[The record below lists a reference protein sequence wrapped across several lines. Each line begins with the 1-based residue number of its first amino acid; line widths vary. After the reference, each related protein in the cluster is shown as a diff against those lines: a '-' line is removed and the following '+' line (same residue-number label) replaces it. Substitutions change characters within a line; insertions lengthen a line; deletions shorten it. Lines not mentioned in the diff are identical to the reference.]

1 MKEKC
6 RLYPRYFQNT
16 KIIFYFKSTVFS
28 LTAPKYILPINYQ
41 HYNLLCN
48 KIIHSLPNNFSLTT
62 SDNLQLNGAFF
73 SPPAPIKA
81 VIVLIHGMGE
91 HFGRYKHVV
100 DFFMSIGYAVV
111 SMGYRGHGTS
121 QGKKGHIPSY
131 NQLMDDTDLL
141 VKKAHELFKVLPLIM
156 YGHSLGG
163 NIAANYVLR
172 RQPSL
177 KGLIITAPYFKL
189 AFDPPAWKVAM
200 SKIMA
205 KVLPALTLPTE
216 LELAALSREQSV
228 VDAYK
233 NDALVHDKISATFFI
248 NVHPAGLYPIEHAGD
263 LKTKTLAMH
272 GLADR
277 ITSYDGTT
285 EFAQKNPQMIELK
298 LWEGLYHEIH
308 NEKEKQQVF
317 DYIAMWLEKL

>member
-1 MKEKC
+1 
-6 RLYPRYFQNT
+6 
-16 KIIFYFKSTVFS
+16 
-28 LTAPKYILPINYQ
+28 
-41 HYNLLCN
+41 
-48 KIIHSLPNNFSLTT
+48 LPNNFTLIT
-62 SDNLQLNGAFF
+62 SDNLQLNGAYF
-73 SPPAPIKA
+73 SPFEDIKA
-81 VIVLIHGMGE
+81 AIVLIHGMGE

-100 DFFMSIGYAVV
+100 DFFTGIGYAVIG
-111 SMGYRGHGTS
+111 MDYRGHGTS

-141 VKKAHELFKVLPLIM
+141 VKKAHELFNGLPLIM

-172 RQPSL
+172 RQPAL
-177 KGLIITAPYFKL
+177 KGLIVTAPYFKL
-189 AFDPPAWKVAM
+189 AFNPPGWKIAL

-205 KVLPALTLPTE
+205 KILPALTLPTQ
-216 LELAALSREQSV
+216 LELAALSQDKSV

-233 NDALVHDKISATFFI
+233 NDSLVHDKISATFFI
-248 NVHPAGLYPIEHAGD
+248 NVHPAGLYPIEHAKE

-277 ITSYDGTT
+277 ITLYQGTT
-285 EFAQKNPQMIELK
+285 AFAQNNPQMVELK
-298 LWEGLYHEIH
+298 LWDGLYHEIH

-317 DYIAMWLEKL
+317 DYIAGWLKKI

>member
-1 MKEKC
+1 
-6 RLYPRYFQNT
+6 
-16 KIIFYFKSTVFS
+16 
-28 LTAPKYILPINYQ
+28 
-41 HYNLLCN
+41 
-48 KIIHSLPNNFSLTT
+48 
-62 SDNLQLNGAFF
+62 
-73 SPPAPIKA
+73 
-81 VIVLIHGMGE
+81 MGE

-100 DFFMSIGYAVV
+100 DFFISIGYAVIG
-111 SMGYRGHGTS
+111 MDYRGHGTS
-121 QGKKGHIPSY
+121 QGKKGHILSY

-141 VKKAHELFKVLPLIM
+141 VKKAHELFDGLPLIM

-172 RQPSL
+172 RQPAL

-205 KVLPALTLPTE
+205 KILPALTLPTG
-216 LELAALSREQSV
+216 LDLAALSRDQSV

-233 NDALVHDKISATFFI
+233 NDPLVHDKISSTFFI
-248 NVHPAGLYPIEHAGD
+248 NVHPAGLYPIEHAEE

-277 ITSYDGTT
+277 ITSYQGTT
-285 EFAQKNPQMIELK
+285 AFAQKNPQMIELK
-298 LWEGLYHEIH
+298 LWDGLYHEIH

-317 DYIAMWLEKL
+317 DYIAGWLGKLFS

>member
-1 MKEKC
+1 
-6 RLYPRYFQNT
+6 
-16 KIIFYFKSTVFS
+16 
-28 LTAPKYILPINYQ
+28 
-41 HYNLLCN
+41 
-48 KIIHSLPNNFSLTT
+48 LPNNFTLTT
-62 SDNLQLNGAFF
+62 SDNLQLNGASF
-73 SPPAPIKA
+73 SPAGEIKA

-100 DFFMSIGYAVV
+100 DFFISIGYAVIG
-111 SMGYRGHGTS
+111 MDYRGHGTS
-121 QGKKGHIPSY
+121 QGKKGHILSY

-141 VKKAHELFKVLPLIM
+141 VKKAHELFDGLPLIM

-172 RQPSL
+172 RQPAL

-205 KVLPALTLPTE
+205 KILPALTLPTG
-216 LELAALSREQSV
+216 LELAALSRDQSV

-233 NDALVHDKISATFFI
+233 NDPLVHDKISSTFFI
-248 NVHPAGLYPIEHAGD
+248 NVHPAGLYPIEHAEE

-277 ITSYDGTT
+277 ITSYQGTT
-285 EFAQKNPQMIELK
+285 AFAQKNPQMIELK
-298 LWEGLYHEIH
+298 LWDGLYHEIH

-317 DYIAMWLEKL
+317 DYIAGWLGKLFS